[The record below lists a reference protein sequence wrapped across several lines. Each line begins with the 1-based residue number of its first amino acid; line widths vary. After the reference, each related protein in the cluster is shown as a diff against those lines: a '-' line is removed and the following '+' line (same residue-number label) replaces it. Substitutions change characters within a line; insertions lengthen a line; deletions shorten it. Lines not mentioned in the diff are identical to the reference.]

1 MAVLKNVENKIKLV
15 MIVSCLFLA
24 GCIVVSLGSIIIAK
38 GMVDD
43 AHKKI
48 YVLDGNVPVL
58 VKQTDM
64 SETFDVEAKSDI
76 EMFHHLF
83 FTLAPDDKYIQYTM
97 QKAMYLIDETG
108 LAQYN
113 ALKEKGFYNNVIGT
127 STICSIFCDSIK
139 LNKDSLNFTYYGRQR
154 IERRTSILMRQIVTA
169 GSLRRVPRTENNP
182 HGILITNWRTLV
194 NKDLEEKKKSEY

>member
-15 MIVSCLFLA
+15 MIVSLFFLA
-24 GCIVVSLGSIIIAK
+24 GCVVISLGSILIAK
-38 GMVDD
+38 GMVDE

-48 YVLDGNVPVL
+48 YVLDGKVPIL

-64 SETFDVEAKSDI
+64 SETFEVEAKSDI
-76 EMFHHLF
+76 EMFHNLF
-83 FTLAPDDKYIQYTM
+83 FTLAPDDNYIQYTM
-97 QKAMYLIDETG
+97 KKAMYLIDETG

-139 LNKDSLNFTYYGRQR
+139 LNTDSLTFTYYGRQR
-154 IERRTSILMRQIVTA
+154 IERRTSILMRQLVTA
-169 GSLRRVPRTENNP
+169 GKLRKVPRTENNP
-182 HGILITNWRTLV
+182 HGILITNWRTLL
-194 NKDLEEKKKSEY
+194 NKDLSETAKSNY